1 MGGSRQVDF
10 SCFDVVST
18 WERILSMSEPGS
30 LDFWHLLNLACIS
43 LNLSNYKILPSDCS
57 LLMGTAL
64 FERCHLKIM
73 VKRLVTKNTLMP
85 RSEKT
90 LIMHFGI

>member
-1 MGGSRQVDF
+1 MNSLGGSRQVDF

-30 LDFWHLLNLACIS
+30 IDFWHLLNLACIS

-57 LLMGTAL
+57 LLMGAAL
-64 FERCHLKIM
+64 FERCHLKNNGKK
-73 VKRLVTKNTLMP
+73 VGDK
-85 RSEKT
+85 E
-90 LIMHFGI
+90 HFDAKE